1 MSFLNPIFLVG
12 LLSAAI
18 PLIIH
23 LSRSRRTK
31 KIRFSTTRFLTDKFL
46 RSYRMS
52 RLKEWLLLAARMALC
67 ALFAMALAQPFL
79 RSGGQSILAGRQS
92 RTVVIVVDNSASM
105 AYRENDVT
113 LLDRAR
119 KAAVEIVDGL
129 KEGGRASIVLAGRRH
144 HAVGPEVLFD
154 KPTPELG
161 DVRQTIDTLQVAELG
176 TDLSQAVVR
185 AEQIV
190 QSGSTNTSREIYI
203 LSDLQDSGW
212 EMLGEDDPGPSQA
225 DVNMFFVSV
234 RPKQVKNLAVTAVQY
249 AASRPMVGIPFSIR
263 PHIRNHNSGA
273 VGCDVELYVDGK
285 KVGER
290 RIETIQA
297 GRWSVPTLHHT
308 FDTGGWHTGYVQVK
322 DETLHTDNRRYFAFE
337 VLDGVKVVAVNGA
350 SSSVKRL
357 DELFF
362 LEAALR
368 ASASSKSPIDVSV
381 VLPRTF
387 AGTDLTGI
395 PLVILAN
402 VESLPPQAVDKL
414 ESFVDQGGSLLV
426 FLGDKVNASFY
437 NQTLTGTNRMHGG
450 LLPGRLARVEGN
462 PTAEVH
468 SANVGDIDGNHVVL
482 ASFAEGDGGDLQA
495 VTLKALWDFDVGNAT
510 VLMRTNSGAP
520 LLVERQFG
528 KGQVMLFASTCDRDW
543 TNFPVRPSFLPW
555 IYRLVGYLS
564 QEPIARQNFHN
575 TGDLIPVAVSATEG
589 LPQLLVKKPDGSIG
603 NVGSTGDPSVPMG
616 FDDTQQTGAYTMYAP
631 GKEAEAQVFVANL
644 EAFESDLTFLDD
656 VLGDSTGGEKTS
668 SRNAKIENGI
678 KEVLLPGRP
687 LVTFVEDPAHLS
699 EAAMGAGQ
707 GIRLWDML
715 LFLALAVAL
724 FEPWFANRIS
734 LRHYLKPREIAKT
747 PLMPTGRLRMGA
759 LLNDGKETAQQE
771 EAKSI
776 PQTTT

>member
-1 MSFLNPIFLVG
+1 MQFLNPIFLVG

-31 KIRFSTTRFLTDKFL
+31 KIRFSTTRFLTDRFL

-52 RLKEWLLLAARMALC
+52 RLKELMLLAARMALC

-79 RSGGQSILAGRQS
+79 KSSGQSLIGGQQN
-92 RTVVIVVDNSASM
+92 RTVVLVVDNSASM

-119 KAAVEIVDGL
+119 KAAGEIVDGL
-129 KEGGRASIVLAGRRH
+129 KEGDRVSIVLAGRRH
-144 HAVGPEVLFD
+144 HVAGPEVLFD

-161 DVRQTIDTLQVAELG
+161 DVRQAIETLQVSELG
-176 TDLSQAVVR
+176 TNLSQAVVR

-190 QSGSTNTSREIYI
+190 QSGSSDASREIYI

-212 EMLGEDDPGPSQA
+212 EMLDEDDPGPSRA

-234 RPKQVKNLAVTAVQY
+234 RPQQAKNLAVTAVQY

-263 PHIRNHNSGA
+263 PHIRNHSSEA

-285 KVGER
+285 KVGEQ

-297 GRWSVPTLHHT
+297 GRWSVRTLHHT
-308 FDTGGWHTGYVQVK
+308 FDTGGWHSGYVQVK
-322 DETLHTDNRRYFAFE
+322 DETLDADNRRYFAFE
-337 VLDGVKVVAVNGA
+337 VLDAVKVVAVNGA

-368 ASASSKSPIDVSV
+368 ASASGKSPINVSV
-381 VLPRTF
+381 ELPRTF
-387 AGTDLTGI
+387 ASTDLTGI

-450 LLPGRLARVEGN
+450 LLPGQLARVEGD

-468 SANVGDIDGNHVVL
+468 SASVGEIDGNHVVL
-482 ASFAEGDGGDLQA
+482 ASFADGDAGDLQS
-495 VTLKALWDFDVGNAT
+495 VTLKARWDFDAGDAL
-510 VLMRTNSGAP
+510 VLMRTNTGAP

-528 KGQVMLFASTCDRDW
+528 AGQVMLFASTCDRDW

-564 QEPIARQNFHN
+564 QERIARQNFHN

-616 FDDTQQTGAYTMYAP
+616 FDDTQQAGVYTMYAP
-631 GKEAEAQVFVANL
+631 GKEDEAQLFVANL
-644 EAFESDLTFLDD
+644 ESFESDLTFLDD
-656 VLGDSTGGEKTS
+656 VLGESIDGDESS
-668 SRNAKIENGI
+668 SRNAKIESGI

-687 LVTFVEDPAHLS
+687 LVTFVEDPTKIS
-699 EAAMGAGQ
+699 EAALGAGQ

-715 LFLALAVAL
+715 LFLALVVAL
-724 FEPWFANRIS
+724 FEPWFANHIS
-734 LRHYLKPREIAKT
+734 LRHYLKPREITKT
-747 PLMPTGRLRMGA
+747 PSMPTGRLRMRG
-759 LLNDGKETAQQE
+759 LLNDGKESTRQE
-771 EAKSI
+771 EA
-776 PQTTT
+776 TTT